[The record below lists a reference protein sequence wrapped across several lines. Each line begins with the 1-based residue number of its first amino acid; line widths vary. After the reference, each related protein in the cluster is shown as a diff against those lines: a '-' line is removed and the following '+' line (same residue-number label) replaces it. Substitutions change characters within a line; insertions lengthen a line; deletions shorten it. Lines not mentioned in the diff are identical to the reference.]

1 MCLAIPGKVVEIS
14 GHMAKVDFKGIL
26 RFVDISMLED
36 VRIGDYVVVHVGF
49 AISKLD
55 EKEAKE
61 TLKLW
66 DEILRGI

>member
-1 MCLAIPGKVVEIS
+1 MCLAIPGKVVEIR

-26 RFVDISMLED
+26 RLVDISMLED